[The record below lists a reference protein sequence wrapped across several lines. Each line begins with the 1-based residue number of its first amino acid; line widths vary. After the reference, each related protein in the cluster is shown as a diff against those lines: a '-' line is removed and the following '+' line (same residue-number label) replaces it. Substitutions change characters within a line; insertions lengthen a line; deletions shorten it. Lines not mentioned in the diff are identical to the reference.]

1 MNELTAVVIGASG
14 LTGNLVVEEL
24 IKDTSFKSI
33 RLLVRA
39 PVAKMHPKIQQQIVD
54 FNDLEDYQNK
64 FGDGDVIFCCI
75 GTTQKKVKGDK
86 VLYEKID
93 YGIPVNAA
101 EIGIAHNFKKF
112 LIVSAVGANENSSNF
127 YLNLKGKTENSLKK
141 FPFESLSIFQP
152 SLLNGKRTESRMG
165 ETMAQSFMDILS
177 FLLLGP
183 LQKYK
188 AIGANNVAKAMV
200 YESKNQKK
208 GIHYYQYPEMMD
220 MARELINE
228 REIEQGMMKKNQY
241 SK

>member
-24 IKDTSFKSI
+24 IKDASFKTV
-33 RLLVRA
+33 RLLVRK
-39 PVAKMHPKIQQQIVD
+39 PVTKIHPKIKQQIVD
-54 FNDLEDYQNK
+54 FNDFNDYEKK
-64 FGDGDVIFCCI
+64 FGEGDVIFCCI

-86 VLYEKID
+86 ILYEKID
-93 YGIPVNAA
+93 HDIPVNAA
-101 EIGIAHNFKKF
+101 KIGIAHHFKKF
-112 LIVSAVGANENSSNF
+112 IIISAVGANENSSNF
-127 YLNLKGKTENSLKK
+127 YLKLKGKTENSLKE

-152 SLLNGKRTESRMG
+152 SLLNGKRKENRMG
-165 ETMAQSFMDILS
+165 ETIAQTLMDILS

-200 YESKNQKK
+200 YESKQQKT
-208 GIHYYQYPEMMD
+208 GTHYYQYTEMMD
-220 MARELINE
+220 MARELIND
-228 REIEQGMMKKNQY
+228 REIEQSMIKKNQY